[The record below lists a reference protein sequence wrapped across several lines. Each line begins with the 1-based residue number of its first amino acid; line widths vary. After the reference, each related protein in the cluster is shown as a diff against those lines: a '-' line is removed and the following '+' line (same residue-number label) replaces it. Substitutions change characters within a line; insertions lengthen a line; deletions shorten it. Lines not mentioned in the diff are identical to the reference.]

1 MSKLQDKEEYANFKR
16 CIVFPI
22 VKDRFDTRNEFGGKM
37 SNSSVVYPI
46 CLEDIEDLKAG
57 KFVNHNYIIPDCPT
71 GTILVRHPFR
81 PYELIPS
88 DTKENI
94 IIKDHLIDLAKIF
107 KALGATDCKVKV
119 IITKRETFKM
129 RSDGQLKTPW
139 FKVRGDFKETSGKS
153 EESEYEMIIERKP
166 GDNNGYELALR
177 IAEKD
182 GLLEVREIAN
192 ILSYFNSEIEGR
204 DKVYQLS
211 EVLTEDYHKT
221 LDAVID
227 INKSG
232 AFTFKGK
239 LNTDNACR
247 RTIRID
253 KAIYFE

>member
-1 MSKLQDKEEYANFKR
+1 
-16 CIVFPI
+16 
-22 VKDRFDTRNEFGGKM
+22 
-37 SNSSVVYPI
+37 
-46 CLEDIEDLKAG
+46 
-57 KFVNHNYIIPDCPT
+57 
-71 GTILVRHPFR
+71 
-81 PYELIPS
+81 
-88 DTKENI
+88 
-94 IIKDHLIDLAKIF
+94 
-107 KALGATDCKVKV
+107 
-119 IITKRETFKM
+119 
-129 RSDGQLKTPW
+129 
-139 FKVRGDFKETSGKS
+139 
-153 EESEYEMIIERKP
+153 MIIERDP
-166 GDNNGYELALR
+166 GDNNGYELAHK

-192 ILSYFNSEIEGR
+192 ILNFFNSEIEGK

-211 EVLTEDYHKT
+211 EVLTEDYHKA